1 MNPTYAGRATLPD
14 NLRALFRPVAMVVP
28 DIGLISEILLY
39 SLGFMYAKALSHKIT
54 KTFELAK

>member
-39 SLGFMYAKALSHKIT
+39 SLGFMYAKALAHKIT